1 MSLLCCFLFKNK
13 KNKTNELA
21 FEPLPSPEAVHSGVS
36 LTLAPP
42 VTVPVSPIA
51 RWRPTLPKTNSSV
64 PLITSPQA
72 PPIISP
78 PAPCITSPPAPCI
91 TSPLAELQPLVKF
104 PQVAKKAPMPTIPNS
119 ITLDV
124 IKAN

>member
-78 PAPCITSPPAPCI
+78 PAPCITSP
-91 TSPLAELQPLVKF
+91 LAELQPLVKF